1 MVPLGDK
8 ASDEEALALLP
19 ADVADAIRN
28 ARPAQ
33 PVPVADAV
41 GARDILGKCG
51 AAAAAAAMPE
61 LSRDVIYR
69 GVLQCF
75 RLVGRGSS
83 AIHACQ
89 CPTLMTFHGTAE
101 PLRAP
106 GSTGEP
112 MCCLKSAAAMSP
124 HKQAVCV
131 WINTVLRTRTIHG
144 IFLLTAPFIVVL
156 HLPLAGVHGRED
168 GGRAAAAGACIPV
181 ARSRRQC
188 RSCRGASGG
197 YFRPASR
204 YASSCSLLFPGSA
217 AQCVIGKGVLGS
229 CPDSTPP
236 LTMQNCFE
244 GAEPGL
250 SPSC

>member
-1 MVPLGDK
+1 VAPLGDE

-19 ADVADAIRN
+19 ADVAEAIRN
-28 ARPAQ
+28 ALPAQ
-33 PVPVADAV
+33 PVPVADAIR
-41 GARDILGKCG
+41 ARHILGKCG

-75 RLVGRGSS
+75 RLVGRASS

-101 PLRAP
+101 PLWTP

-112 MCCLKSAAAMSP
+112 MFCLKSAAAMSR
-124 HKQAVCV
+124 HKQAVRV
-131 WINTVLRTRTIHG
+131 WISTVLRTWTTHG
-144 IFLLTAPFIVVL
+144 IFVWTAPFIVVL
-156 HLPLAGVHGRED
+156 HLPLAGVHGRGD
-168 GGRAAAAGACIPV
+168 GGRAAAAGACMLV

-204 YASSCSLLFPGSA
+204 YVSSCSLLFPGSA
-217 AQCVIGKGVLGS
+217 AQYVIGKG
-229 CPDSTPP
+229 CT
-236 LTMQNCFE
+236 
-244 GAEPGL
+244 
-250 SPSC
+250 